1 MPRQLYHPQGARD
14 GQGMAPQS
22 AGQGLRQSTDCIEGC
37 CLAHLCTIM
46 HCLCTFRSKDVAEA
60 EAEAEVLDA
69 LRSGSKR
76 DSIPRASPEEA
87 AQDLGILPDA
97 QV

>member
-1 MPRQLYHPQGARD
+1 
-14 GQGMAPQS
+14 MAPQS
-22 AGQGLRQSTDCIEGC
+22 AGQGLRQSTDCIKGC

-60 EAEAEVLDA
+60 EAEVLDA
-69 LRSGSKR
+69 PRSGSKR

-87 AQDLGILPDA
+87 ALDLGILPDA

>member
-1 MPRQLYHPQGARD
+1 
-14 GQGMAPQS
+14 
-22 AGQGLRQSTDCIEGC
+22 
-37 CLAHLCTIM
+37 M
-46 HCLCTFRSKDVAEA
+46 HSLCTFRSKDVAEA
-60 EAEAEVLDA
+60 EAEAEILDA

-87 AQDLGILPDA
+87 AQDLRILPDA